1 MSANGDDHALSDVTN
16 KVAKVQVS
24 EVALECVKQAGW
36 VPTQGFDYGKY
47 NKGPHDK
54 TAPASGPDQPQGDAS
69 GWAGDAVRYEWDEDY
84 GDVGPE
90 HKELKDILFSNENKM
105 VRGEEF
111 SK

>member
-24 EVALECVKQAGW
+24 EVALERVKQADW

-69 GWAGDAVRYEWDEDY
+69 GWASDAVRYEWDEDY

-90 HKELKDILFSNENKM
+90 HKGLEDILFGNENKM

-111 SK
+111 ST